1 MNGKIGVILF
11 VGICFLIWL
20 YFAIYESSIKSWWTV
35 NEIKQ
40 ASADTVQIGV
50 SFVKVF
56 VGTVVFILS
65 GILIYFML
73 RKRN

>member
-1 MNGKIGVILF
+1 MNRKIGVILF
-11 VGICFLIWL
+11 VFICFLIWL
-20 YFAIYESSIKSWWTV
+20 YFAIYESSIHSWWTV

-40 ASADTVQIGV
+40 ASDDTVQIGV
-50 SFVKVF
+50 SFVKVL

-65 GILIYFML
+65 GFLVYFMM